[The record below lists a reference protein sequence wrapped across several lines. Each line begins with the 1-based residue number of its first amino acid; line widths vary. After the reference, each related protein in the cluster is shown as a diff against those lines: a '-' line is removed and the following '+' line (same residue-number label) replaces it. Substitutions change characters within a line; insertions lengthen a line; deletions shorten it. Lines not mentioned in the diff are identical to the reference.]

1 MELTH
6 ETLRA
11 ITCGAVDFEE
21 TDEYLQPHRFTKAQR
36 EYYTYS
42 EAFSTRALAAAGI
55 ALSFETDS
63 ASLALEVEIV
73 PSTRRYFS
81 VEVFVNGKLLDC
93 LDNYSEVGLPPQ
105 FYGDADLPKMNGVF
119 EKTFALGVGTKQVR
133 VNLPWSKAVR
143 IRKVVL
149 DDGAILIPVKRS
161 KKLLAFGDSITHGMD
176 ALRPS
181 ERYIAQLAE
190 FLEAEEYN
198 KAIAGDTYCP
208 GLAACRENFTPD
220 YISVAYGTN
229 DWSIKP
235 RQRLIDHTRMFYE
248 QLAKHYP
255 GVPVFVLTP
264 LWRADRDEF
273 REFGSFD
280 DVETIIRQAAAAF
293 PQIRVIRGYDLIPH
307 DTSLFVEAQ
316 LHPTSEGFAHYGK
329 NLIAQIRNLL
339 EGN

>member
-1 MELTH
+1 MKLTN
-6 ETLRA
+6 EQLRR
-11 ITCGAVDFEE
+11 IMCGAVDFEE
-21 TDEYLQPHRFTKAQR
+21 TEEYLQPHRFTKAQR
-36 EYYTYS
+36 EYYAYS
-42 EAFSTRALAAAGI
+42 EAFSVRALAAAGI

-63 ASLALEVEIV
+63 TSLALEVDIL

-81 VEVFVNGKLLDC
+81 IEVFVNGQLLDC

-105 FYGDADLPKMNGVF
+105 FYGDVDLPKMNGIF

-143 IRKVVL
+143 IRRVVL
-149 DDGAILIPVKRS
+149 DDGATLIPVKRS

-198 KAIAGDTYCP
+198 KAIAGECYCP
-208 GLAACRENFTPD
+208 GLAACREDFTPD

-229 DWSIKP
+229 DWSAK
-235 RQRLIDHTRMFYE
+235 QRATLVENSRKFYE
-248 QLAKHYP
+248 QLEKHYP

-280 DVETIIRQAAAAF
+280 DAETIIRESAADF
-293 PQIRVIRGYDLIPH
+293 PQIHIIRGYDLIPH
-307 DTSLFVEAQ
+307 DTSLFVEAR
-316 LHPTSEGFAHYGK
+316 LHPTTEGFVHYGK
-329 NLIAQIRNLL
+329 NLIAQVRNLIK
-339 EGN
+339 EN